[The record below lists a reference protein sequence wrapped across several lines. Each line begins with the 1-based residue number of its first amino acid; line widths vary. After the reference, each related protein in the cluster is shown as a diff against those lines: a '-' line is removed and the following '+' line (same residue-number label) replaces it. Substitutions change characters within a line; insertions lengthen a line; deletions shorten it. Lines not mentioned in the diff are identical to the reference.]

1 MIYIYL
7 VGTAGSGKSTLASSF
22 HEWCKRNGYDTIV
35 ANLDPGVKKL
45 PYVPEIDVREWISL
59 DEVMKD
65 YNLGPNGAQVVCAD
79 MLALNVVEL
88 EERLGEYSTD
98 YVIMDTPGQLELF
111 VFRSAGKVII
121 DALGKEKSMVAFLID
136 PALATLPSHFV
147 SQMML
152 SATTQFRLDVPMV
165 NVLTKV
171 DIVEEE
177 MLKKMVQWGKDANE
191 LREAL
196 MQTSSLYSQMSEGIM
211 EIINEMEAT
220 TSFIP
225 LSSETWEG
233 MEDLYAE
240 VQHVFHGGEDLER
253 R

>member
-1 MIYIYL
+1 MIHLYL
-7 VGTAGSGKSTLASSF
+7 TGTAGSGKSTLASSF

-35 ANLDPGVKKL
+35 VNLDPGVKKL
-45 PYVPEIDVREWISL
+45 PYSPEIDVREWISL
-59 DEVMKD
+59 EEVMKD

-88 EERLGEYSTD
+88 QERVEEYSAD
-98 YVIMDTPGQLELF
+98 YMIFDTPGQLELF

-121 DALGKEKSMVAFLID
+121 DSLGKEKSIVAFLID

-165 NVLTKV
+165 NVLTKA
-171 DIVEEE
+171 DIIDEKLLE
-177 MLKKMVQWGKDANE
+177 KMIEWGKEPDK

-196 MQTSSLYSQMSEGIM
+196 ISTSSLYSQMSEGIM

-233 MEDLYAE
+233 MEDLYTE
-240 VQHVFHGGEDLER
+240 IQHIFYGGEDLER
-253 R
+253 K